1 MVGLNEKAKEVV
13 SKSNEEL
20 ERSRHEKEQRRYQ
33 VTEECSN
40 GPKARYKST
49 NDPERF
55 VKYLRS
61 RIDKWED
68 LTQKKGNGRTH
79 AVRML
84 AKTNE
89 IIESLSA

>member
-1 MVGLNEKAKEVV
+1 MVGLNERAKEVV
-13 SKSNEEL
+13 SKSKEEL
-20 ERSRHEKEQRRYQ
+20 ERSRLEKEQRRYQ

-40 GPKARYKST
+40 GPKVRYKST

-61 RIDKWED
+61 RIDKWEN

-84 AKTNE
+84 AKTNQ
-89 IIESLSA
+89 IIENLSA

>member
-1 MVGLNEKAKEVV
+1 MVGLNERAKEVV
-13 SKSNEEL
+13 SKSKEEL
-20 ERSRHEKEQRRYQ
+20 ERSRQEKEQRRYQ

-40 GPKARYKST
+40 GPKVRYKSK

-61 RIDKWED
+61 RIDKWEN

-84 AKTNE
+84 AKTNQ

>member
-13 SKSNEEL
+13 SKSKEEL
-20 ERSRHEKEQRRYQ
+20 ERSRLEKEQRRYQ

-40 GPKARYKST
+40 GPKVRYKSK

-61 RIDKWED
+61 RIDKWEN

-84 AKTNE
+84 AKTNQ